1 MGDRHWGL
9 VSTSSFP
16 LFLFF
21 LSPYL
26 ASLVLSFS
34 HSPPLPSH
42 THPIVHERGPR
53 TRRQVMD
60 PQQQQPQQSLDDQ
73 SQNFVATQ
81 YMYAS
86 EDDANYLVYPQMP
99 YQGVVQQHPG
109 PPPRGFMQHALCLLQ
124 PRSDLT
130 ILVFTM
136 LLSQGKCPTATC
148 SKRCSIIA
156 KSI

>member
-1 MGDRHWGL
+1 
-9 VSTSSFP
+9 
-16 LFLFF
+16 
-21 LSPYL
+21 
-26 ASLVLSFS
+26 
-34 HSPPLPSH
+34 
-42 THPIVHERGPR
+42 
-53 TRRQVMD
+53 MD
-60 PQQQQPQQSLDDQ
+60 PTQHMQPHDDQ
-73 SQNFVATQ
+73 SQNFVASQ
-81 YMYAS
+81 YAMYPTS
-86 EDDANYLVYPQMP
+86 EDDQSYLVYNQMP
-99 YQGVVQQHPG
+99 GYQGVVPHPG